1 MAWNEPG
8 NGGNKDRDPW
18 QNNNKDQGPPD
29 LDDMF
34 KKLSGKFGG
43 MFGGKGG
50 GNDVSTFGISIVVII
65 GLLIW
70 GVSGFYTIKE
80 AERGV
85 VLRFGGYHETVLP
98 GLHWNPKFIDEV
110 IPVDVNSIR
119 SLRGKGSMLTAD
131 ENVVL
136 VEMDVQYKVANPQ
149 QYLFSVTNA
158 DDSLSQALDSALRY
172 VVGHTRMD
180 SVLTTGRDAVRR
192 DTWNKLEEIT
202 TPYNMGLE
210 VIDVNFLPARPPVE
224 VKDAFDDAIAAQE
237 DEERFIREAEAYE
250 REKEPTA
257 RGQVKRIEQ
266 EAIAYKEQVT
276 LQAQG
281 EVARFEALLPQY
293 RAAPE
298 VTRERLYIETMQ
310 EVLGSTSKVLMDGNG
325 SNSMMY
331 LPLDK
336 LVEGAKSSAKGAS
349 NASSNSSPLSRD
361 VGSTYNTDITIND
374 QPVRSTRLRSGRE

>member
-18 QNNNKDQGPPD
+18 QNNNKNQGPPD
-29 LDDMF
+29 LDEVF

-43 MFGGKGG
+43 TFGGKGG
-50 GNDVSTFGISIVVII
+50 GGDVSTFGITIVLII

-80 AERGV
+80 AEKGV

-110 IPVDVNSIR
+110 IPVDVNTIR
-119 SLRGKGSMLTAD
+119 SLRGKGSMLTSD
-131 ENVVL
+131 ENVVE

-172 VVGHTRMD
+172 VVGHTVMD
-180 SVLTTGRDAVRR
+180 SVLTTGRDVVRR
-192 DTWNKLEEIT
+192 DTWSKLEEIT

-210 VIDVNFLPARPPVE
+210 IIDVNFLPARPPVD

-266 EAIAYKEQVT
+266 EAIAYKENVI

-293 RAAPE
+293 RSAPE

-310 EVLGSTSKVLMDGNG
+310 SVLGSTSKVLLDSQG

-336 LVEGAKSSAKGAS
+336 ILEQS
-349 NASSNSSPLSRD
+349 NQTRTSKPNNTTISQPD

-374 QPVRSTRLRSGRE
+374 TPVRGTRIRSGRE

>member
-18 QNNNKDQGPPD
+18 QNNNKNQGPPD
-29 LDDMF
+29 LDEVF

-43 MFGGKGG
+43 VFGGKGG
-50 GNDVSTFGISIVVII
+50 GGDVSSFGIMIVVVI

-98 GLHWNPKFIDEV
+98 GLQWNPKFIDQV
-110 IPVDVNSIR
+110 IPVDVNTIR

-131 ENVVL
+131 ENVVE
-136 VEMDVQYKVANPQ
+136 VEMDVQYKVVDPK

-172 VVGHTRMD
+172 VVGHTQMNN
-180 SVLTTGRDAVRR
+180 VLTTGRDVVRK

-202 TPYNMGLE
+202 EPYNMGLQ

-310 EVLGSTSKVLMDGNG
+310 SVLSNTSKVLLDSQG

-336 LVEGAKSSAKGAS
+336 IMQQSKQTKSVESMPSQS
-349 NASSNSSPLSRD
+349 D
-361 VGSTYNTDITIND
+361 VNSTYNTDITIND
-374 QPVRSTRLRSGRE
+374 TPVRSTRIRSGRE

>member
-18 QNNNKDQGPPD
+18 QNNNKNQGPPD
-29 LDDMF
+29 LDEVF

-43 MFGGKGG
+43 TFGGKGG
-50 GNDVSTFGISIVVII
+50 GGDVSTFGLTIVLII

-80 AERGV
+80 AEKGV

-110 IPVDVNSIR
+110 IPVDVNTIR
-119 SLRGKGSMLTAD
+119 SLRGKGSMLTSD
-131 ENVVL
+131 ENVVE
-136 VEMDVQYKVANPQ
+136 VEMDVQYKVSNPQ

-172 VVGHTRMD
+172 VVGHTVMD
-180 SVLTTGRDAVRR
+180 SVLTTGRDVVRR
-192 DTWNKLEEIT
+192 DTWSKLEEIT

-210 VIDVNFLPARPPVE
+210 IIDVNFLPARPPVD

-266 EAIAYKEQVT
+266 EAIAYKENVI

-281 EVARFEALLPQY
+281 EVARFEALLPHY
-293 RAAPE
+293 RAAPD

-310 EVLGSTSKVLMDGNG
+310 EVLGSTSKVLLDSKG

-336 LVEGAKSSAKGAS
+336 ILEQSNQTKSPK
-349 NASSNSSPLSRD
+349 NSSLTVPQPDL
-361 VGSTYNTDITIND
+361 GSTYNTDITIND
-374 QPVRSTRLRSGRE
+374 APIRGSRIRSGRE

>member
-18 QNNNKDQGPPD
+18 QNNNKNQGPPD
-29 LDDMF
+29 LDEVF

-43 MFGGKGG
+43 TFGGKGG
-50 GNDVSTFGISIVVII
+50 GGDVSTFGITIVFII

-80 AERGV
+80 AEKGV
-85 VLRFGGYHETVLP
+85 VLRFGGYLETVLP
-98 GLHWNPKFIDEV
+98 GLHWSPKFIDEV
-110 IPVDVNSIR
+110 IPVDVNTIR
-119 SLRGKGSMLTAD
+119 SLRGKGSMLTSD
-131 ENVVL
+131 ENVVE
-136 VEMDVQYKVANPQ
+136 VEMDVQYKVADAK

-172 VVGHTRMD
+172 VVGHTVMD
-180 SVLTTGRDAVRR
+180 SVLTTGRDVVRR

-202 TPYNMGLE
+202 APYNMGLE
-210 VIDVNFLPARPPVE
+210 IIDVNFLPARPPVD

-266 EAIAYKEQVT
+266 EAIAYKENVL

-310 EVLGSTSKVLMDGNG
+310 EVLSSTSKVLLDSKG

-336 LVEGAKSSAKGAS
+336 ILEQTNQSKGVKS
-349 NASSNSSPLSRD
+349 NANSLPQPDL
-361 VGSTYNTDITIND
+361 GSTYNTDITIND
-374 QPVRSTRLRSGRE
+374 TPIRSTRIRSGRE

>member
-18 QNNNKDQGPPD
+18 QNNNKNQGPPD
-29 LDDMF
+29 LDEVF

-43 MFGGKGG
+43 VFGGKGG
-50 GNDVSTFGISIVVII
+50 GGDVSSFGIMIVVVI

-98 GLHWNPKFIDEV
+98 GLQWNPKFIDQV
-110 IPVDVNSIR
+110 IPVDVNTIR

-131 ENVVL
+131 ENVVE
-136 VEMDVQYKVANPQ
+136 VEMDVQYKVVDPK

-172 VVGHTRMD
+172 VVGHTQMNN
-180 SVLTTGRDAVRR
+180 VLTTGRDIVRK

-202 TPYNMGLE
+202 EPYNMGLQ

-310 EVLGSTSKVLMDGNG
+310 SVLSNTSKVLLDSQG

-336 LVEGAKSSAKGAS
+336 IMQQSKQTKSVESMPSQS
-349 NASSNSSPLSRD
+349 D
-361 VGSTYNTDITIND
+361 VNSTYNTDITIND
-374 QPVRSTRLRSGRE
+374 TPVRSTRIRSGRE

>member
-18 QNNNKDQGPPD
+18 QNNNKNQGPPD
-29 LDDMF
+29 LDEVF

-43 MFGGKGG
+43 VFGGKGG
-50 GNDVSTFGISIVVII
+50 GGDVSTFGIMIVVVI

-98 GLHWNPKFIDEV
+98 GLQWNPKFIDRV
-110 IPVDVNSIR
+110 IPVDVNTIR

-131 ENVVL
+131 ENVVE
-136 VEMDVQYKVANPQ
+136 VEMDVQYKVVDPK

-172 VVGHTRMD
+172 VVGHTQMNN
-180 SVLTTGRDAVRR
+180 VLTTGRDVVRK

-202 TPYNMGLE
+202 GPYNMGLQ

-310 EVLGSTSKVLMDGNG
+310 SVLSNTSKVLLDSQG

-336 LVEGAKSSAKGAS
+336 IMQQSKQTKSTESMTLPSGVS
-349 NASSNSSPLSRD
+349 
-361 VGSTYNTDITIND
+361 STYNTDVTINET
-374 QPVRSTRLRSGRE
+374 PVRGTRIRSGRE